1 MPPMPQMPMQRPG
14 GFGRQPMAPRFARQP
29 GFPAP
34 PRGPNMG
41 PMNMMQPQQPSRGG
55 GLLAR
60 ILGGAGRNQGIAS
73 TTRAAAQAQTGAGSV
88 LKSLGN
94 PDTINAFLANTQNV
108 INTAQKFGPLI
119 EQYGPLIKNLPSM
132 WKLYRGI
139 KTSDSA
145 PEEGTETK
153 KNAKP
158 AGSQDIEKGRKDR
171 KTNSL
176 ETRKDNLGHKM
187 PETTEKKFASEKQI
201 KKENKGESRPKLF
214 F

>member
-1 MPPMPQMPMQRPG
+1 MPPMPQMRGPG

-60 ILGGAGRNQGIAS
+60 ILGGAGRNQGFNS
-73 TTRAAAQAQTGAGSV
+73 TARAAAQGQPGAGSV

-94 PDTINAFLANTQNV
+94 PDTINTFLANTQNV

-139 KTSDSA
+139 KSSDSQS
-145 PEEGTETK
+145 EVENETK
-153 KNAKP
+153 KNEKT
-158 AGSQDIEKGRKDR
+158 AGGQDFEKRRQDR
-171 KTNSL
+171 KVSH
-176 ETRKDNLGHKM
+176 EKSKDNLGQKR
-187 PETTEKKFASEKQI
+187 TESTEEISSSGNKV
-201 KKENKGESRPKLF
+201 KKEGKGESIPKLF
-214 F
+214 I

>member
-1 MPPMPQMPMQRPG
+1 MPPMPQMPMPRPG
-14 GFGRQPMAPRFARQP
+14 GFGRQPMAPRFARQS

-60 ILGGAGRNQGIAS
+60 LLGGAGRNQGIAS
-73 TTRAAAQAQTGAGSV
+73 TTRAATQGQTGAGSV

-94 PDTINAFLANTQNV
+94 PDTINTFLANTQNV

-139 KTSDSA
+139 KASDSQS
-145 PEEGTETK
+145 EEATETK
-153 KNAKP
+153 KNEKP
-158 AGSQDIEKGRKDR
+158 AGGQEIDKRRKNRNTSSQEKS
-171 KTNSL
+171 T
-176 ETRKDNLGHKM
+176 DNLEQDG
-187 PETTEKKFASEKQI
+187 TESAE
-201 KKENKGESRPKLF
+201 ENTSIRNRSKREGKGESRPKLF